1 MSDRVNGLVITL
13 EKDIRLDDME
23 LLMQSI
29 RFMRGVANVEAN
41 VVNSSDWINQQRI
54 KCELKEKMYKFIHD
68 NL

>member
-41 VVNSSDWINQQRI
+41 IVDSSDWINQQRI
-54 KCELKEKMYKFIHD
+54 KVELKEKMYKFIHD